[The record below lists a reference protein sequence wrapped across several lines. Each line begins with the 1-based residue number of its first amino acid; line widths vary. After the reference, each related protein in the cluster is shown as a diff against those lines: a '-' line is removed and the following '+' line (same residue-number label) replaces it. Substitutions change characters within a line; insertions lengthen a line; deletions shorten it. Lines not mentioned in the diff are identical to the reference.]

1 MSDKEQREIFEHCKS
16 LLQDGDY
23 NEILEILFQNYQPEN
38 PREFFVT
45 KYIKISLDDRKI
57 TSYTYSEDFEAEI
70 DRPELFQFIDEQF
83 RIISEISK

>member
-1 MSDKEQREIFEHCKS
+1 MSDKEQREIFEHYKS

-23 NEILEILFQNYQPEN
+23 NEILEALFQNYQPEN

-45 KYIKISLDDRKI
+45 KYTKISLDDRKI
-57 TSYTYSEDFEAEI
+57 VCHTGSEDFETKI

-83 RIISEISK
+83 RILSEISK

>member
-1 MSDKEQREIFEHCKS
+1 MPDKEQREIFEHYKS

-23 NEILEILFQNYQPEN
+23 NEVLEVLFQNYKPEN

-57 TSYTYSEDFEAEI
+57 TSYTDSKDFEAEI
-70 DRPELFQFIDEQF
+70 DRTELFQFIDEQF
-83 RIISEISK
+83 CIIKEISK